1 MEGIMLAS
9 KVTTKYQT
17 TIPLEVREKLGIQQ
31 GDMVAF
37 ELENGVV
44 RLRRVVPLDVEYAK
58 ALAGTLSEWASEND
72 EEAYRG
78 L

>member
-1 MEGIMLAS
+1 MSVS

-72 EEAYRG
+72 EEAYRD

>member
-1 MEGIMLAS
+1 MLAS

-17 TIPLEVREKLGIQQ
+17 TIPLEVREKLGIRQ

-58 ALAGTLSEWASEND
+58 ALAGTLGEWSSEND

>member
-1 MEGIMLAS
+1 MLAS

-44 RLRRVVPLDVEYAK
+44 RLRRVVSLDVEYAK

-72 EEAYRG
+72 EEAYHD

>member
-1 MEGIMLAS
+1 MLAS

-58 ALAGTLSEWASEND
+58 ALAGTLNEWASAND
-72 EEAYRG
+72 EEAYRD

>member
-1 MEGIMLAS
+1 MLAS

-37 ELENGVV
+37 ELEDGVV

-58 ALAGTLSEWASEND
+58 ALVGTLSEWSSEND

>member
-1 MEGIMLAS
+1 MLAS
-9 KVTTKYQT
+9 KVTTKYQA
-17 TIPLEVREKLGIQQ
+17 TIPLEVREKLGIRQ

-37 ELENGVV
+37 ELDNGGV

-58 ALAGTLSEWASEND
+58 ALARTLSEWASEND
-72 EEAYRG
+72 EEAYRD

>member
-1 MEGIMLAS
+1 METLCWLH
-9 KVTTKYQT
+9 KVTARYQT
-17 TIPLEVREKLGIQQ
+17 TIPLEAREKLGIQQ

>member
-1 MEGIMLAS
+1 MLAS

>member
-1 MEGIMLAS
+1 MLAS

-17 TIPLEVREKLGIQQ
+17 TIPLEVREKLGIRQ

-58 ALAGTLSEWASEND
+58 ALAGTLGEWSSEND
-72 EEAYRG
+72 EEAYRD

>member
-1 MEGIMLAS
+1 MLAS

-17 TIPLEVREKLGIQQ
+17 TIPLEVREKLGIRQ

-58 ALAGTLSEWASEND
+58 ALADTLGEWSSEND

>member
-1 MEGIMLAS
+1 MLAS

-17 TIPLEVREKLGIQQ
+17 TIPLEVREKLGIRQ

-72 EEAYRG
+72 EEAYRD

>member
-1 MEGIMLAS
+1 MLAS
-9 KVTTKYQT
+9 KVTTKYQA
-17 TIPLEVREKLGIQQ
+17 TIPLEVREKLGIRQ

>member
-1 MEGIMLAS
+1 MLAS

-37 ELENGVV
+37 EFENGVV

-72 EEAYRG
+72 EEAYRD

>member
-1 MEGIMLAS
+1 MLAS

-17 TIPLEVREKLGIQQ
+17 TIPLEVRQRLGIRR

-37 ELENGVV
+37 EFERGEV

-58 ALAGTLSEWASEND
+58 ALAGTLSEWGSEND
-72 EEAYRG
+72 EEAYRD

>member
-1 MEGIMLAS
+1 MLAS

-37 ELENGVV
+37 EFENDGV

-72 EEAYRG
+72 EEAYRD

>member
-1 MEGIMLAS
+1 MLAS
-9 KVTTKYQT
+9 KVTTKYQA
-17 TIPLEVREKLGIQQ
+17 TIPLEVREKLGIRQ

-37 ELENGVV
+37 ELDNGGV

>member
-1 MEGIMLAS
+1 MLAS

-17 TIPLEVREKLGIQQ
+17 TIPLEVREKLGIRQ

-37 ELENGVV
+37 ELEDGVV
-44 RLRRVVPLDVEYAK
+44 RLRRVAPLDVEYAK

>member
-1 MEGIMLAS
+1 MLAS

-37 ELENGVV
+37 EIENGVV

>member
-1 MEGIMLAS
+1 MEGAMLAS

-17 TIPLEVREKLGIQQ
+17 TIPLEVREKLGIRQ

-58 ALAGTLSEWASEND
+58 ALAGTLGEWSSEND

>member
-1 MEGIMLAS
+1 MLAS

-72 EEAYRG
+72 DEAYRG

>member
-1 MEGIMLAS
+1 MLAS

-37 ELENGVV
+37 ELENGGV

>member
-1 MEGIMLAS
+1 MLAS
-9 KVTTKYQT
+9 KVTTKYQA
-17 TIPLEVREKLGIQQ
+17 TIPLEVRERLGIRQ

>member
-1 MEGIMLAS
+1 MLVS

-37 ELENGVV
+37 ELENGAV

-58 ALAGTLSEWASEND
+58 ALVGTLSEWSSEND

>member
-1 MEGIMLAS
+1 MLAS

-17 TIPLEVREKLGIQQ
+17 TIPLEVREKLGIKQ

-37 ELENGVV
+37 ELEDGVV
-44 RLRRVVPLDVEYAK
+44 RLRRVVPLDVEYAT

-72 EEAYRG
+72 EEAYRD

>member
-1 MEGIMLAS
+1 MLAS

-72 EEAYRG
+72 EEAYRD

>member
-1 MEGIMLAS
+1 MLAS
-9 KVTTKYQT
+9 KVTTKYQA
-17 TIPLEVREKLGIQQ
+17 TIPLEVREKLGIRQ

-37 ELENGVV
+37 ELENGSV

>member
-1 MEGIMLAS
+1 MLAS
-9 KVTTKYQT
+9 KVTTKYQA
-17 TIPLEVREKLGIQQ
+17 TIPLEVREKLGIRQ

-58 ALAGTLSEWASEND
+58 ALAGTLGEWASEND

>member
-1 MEGIMLAS
+1 MLAS
-9 KVTTKYQT
+9 RVTTKYQT

-37 ELENGVV
+37 ELENGVA
-44 RLRRVVPLDVEYAK
+44 RLRRIVPLDVEYAK

-72 EEAYRG
+72 EEACRG

>member
-1 MEGIMLAS
+1 MLAS
-9 KVTTKYQT
+9 KVTTKYQA
-17 TIPLEVREKLGIQQ
+17 TIPLEVREKLGIRQ

-37 ELENGVV
+37 ELDNGVV

>member
-1 MEGIMLAS
+1 MLAS

-44 RLRRVVPLDVEYAK
+44 RLRRVVPLDVEYAN

>member
-1 MEGIMLAS
+1 MLAS

-17 TIPLEVREKLGIQQ
+17 TIPLEVREQLGIQQ

-58 ALAGTLSEWASEND
+58 ALVGTLSEWSSEND
-72 EEAYRG
+72 EEAYRD

>member
-1 MEGIMLAS
+1 MLAS

-17 TIPLEVREKLGIQQ
+17 TIPLAVREKLGIQQ

-37 ELENGVV
+37 EFENGEV

-72 EEAYRG
+72 EEAYRD

>member
-1 MEGIMLAS
+1 MLAS
-9 KVTTKYQT
+9 KVTTKYQA
-17 TIPLEVREKLGIQQ
+17 TIPLEVRERLGIQQ

>member
-1 MEGIMLAS
+1 MLAS

-58 ALAGTLSEWASEND
+58 ALVGTLSEWASEND

>member
-1 MEGIMLAS
+1 MLAS

-37 ELENGVV
+37 ELENGVA